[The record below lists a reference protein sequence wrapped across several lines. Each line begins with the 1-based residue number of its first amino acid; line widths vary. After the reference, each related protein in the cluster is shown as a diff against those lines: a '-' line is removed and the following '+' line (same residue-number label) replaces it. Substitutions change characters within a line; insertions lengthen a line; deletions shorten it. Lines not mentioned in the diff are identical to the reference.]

1 MANSSSIC
9 TSPGPTRPISL
20 WQAEVLRRAEELL
33 ARSTVVGVTE
43 RLGPFVRTLCTALSI
58 GCSGAGAAAL
68 PALCAEPPR
77 IAIRTYPAARADFL
91 RANPAFPAN
100 DSAFAAAVHKHSWMD
115 AKLHALAM
123 ARSATAPP
131 LPPPATLLPSPPPAC
146 HLEAT
151 QQWVRVSVGEPLPP
165 GCTVAGQCATPPFRG
180 NRRPPPELEAWA
192 ARRRHERWAL
202 CGRAAADLLLG
213 RAADGRTAEEWL
225 QAWRSPN
232 PTLTLTRALTLA
244 LTLTLTLTL
253 NLSLTRRGAPSA
265 RRTWRSGSLCTG
277 GTHSSAAARQEA
289 CQGLYHCFRAR
300 RTNAGSPCMGIQ
312 YRVLAGRSN
321 GIITVL

>member
-1 MANSSSIC
+1 M
-9 TSPGPTRPISL
+9 
-20 WQAEVLRRAEELL
+20 LRRAEELL

-100 DSAFAAAVHKHSWMD
+100 DSAFAAAVHKHGWMD

-123 ARSATAPP
+123 SRSATAPP
-131 LPPPATLLPSPPPAC
+131 PPPPPATLLPSPLPVC
-146 HLEAT
+146 QLKAT

-165 GCTVAGQCATPPFRG
+165 GCTVAGQSATPPFRG

-202 CGRAAADLLLG
+202 CGCAAADALLG

-225 QAWRSPN
+225 QARRP
-232 PTLTLTRALTLA
+232 LTL
-244 LTLTLTLTL
+244 
-253 NLSLTRRGAPSA
+253 
-265 RRTWRSGSLCTG
+265 
-277 GTHSSAAARQEA
+277 
-289 CQGLYHCFRAR
+289 
-300 RTNAGSPCMGIQ
+300 
-312 YRVLAGRSN
+312 V
-321 GIITVL
+321 